1 MGDDAAE
8 YELRCRAIK
17 LRQQG
22 MSFTQVVARLGR
34 SRVWLAKWWRR
45 FRQAG
50 WAGLQSQSRAPKR
63 RPRSTPTR
71 VVAKVLALR
80 TELQSHRT
88 HASRF
93 AGVGAETILLELA
106 RRRIRPLPSL
116 RTIERIV
123 KCHHLS
129 GRTPARRKGG
139 GEPYPAPRARD
150 PGDLQQTD
158 LVGPR
163 HLRGAAG
170 LTRFYSFHTIAL
182 VGRAVATSQARH
194 KSTEALCSHFLHAWG
209 WLGLPRIS
217 QMDNEMAASGGG
229 RYPYSF
235 SLIMRLHLLL
245 GVHLLFIPEGEPG
258 GNAHIES
265 FNDLW
270 QERVLRHNCADL
282 AALKRT
288 NRAFLRY
295 YHFDKPHR
303 ALAIQSDATRY
314 PGEWLEL
321 NRAELRSLPDGFGLH
336 AYRDPRG
343 RLKLPLARGRV
354 SFIRKVDDHGYIKVN
369 AKPYFIGK
377 RKARQYVTA
386 TIYTH
391 RKLLAVTHNWLVL
404 KHFHFPVCEQ
414 LVAPLV
420 YR

>member
-1 MGDDAAE
+1 MGDDNAE

-22 MSFTQVVARLGR
+22 MSFAQVLARLGR
-34 SRVWLAKWWRR
+34 GRMWLTKWLQR
-45 FRQAG
+45 FRQTG
-50 WAGLQSQSRAPKR
+50 WAGLKTQSRAPKH
-63 RPRSTPTR
+63 RPQSTPAR

-80 TELQSHRT
+80 VELQSHRT
-88 HASRF
+88 RASRF
-93 AGVGAETILLELA
+93 AGVGAEAIQLELA
-106 RRRIRPLPSL
+106 RRRIRPLPGL

-123 KCHHLS
+123 KRHQLS
-129 GRTPARRKGG
+129 GRKPARGKGG

-182 VGRAVATSQARH
+182 VGRATATSQARH

-209 WLGLPRIS
+209 GLGLPRIS

-229 RYPYSF
+229 RYPYGF
-235 SLIMRLHLLL
+235 SLVMRLHLLL

-258 GNAHIES
+258 RNAHIES

-270 QERVLRHNCADL
+270 QERVLRHRCPDL

-288 NRAFLRY
+288 DRAFLRY
-295 YHFDKPHR
+295 YHFHKPHR
-303 ALAIQSDATRY
+303 ALGVKSDATRY

-321 NRAELRSLPDGFGLH
+321 NRAKLRNLPNGFNLH
-336 AYRDPRG
+336 TYRDSRG

-354 SFIRKVDDHGYIKVN
+354 SFVRKVDDHGYIKVN
-369 AKPYFIGK
+369 AKAYFIGK

-386 TIYTH
+386 TVYTH
-391 RKLLAVTHNWLVL
+391 RKLLVIKYNRLVL
-404 KHFHFPVCEQ
+404 KHFDFPVREL

-420 YR
+420 RR